1 MIDGTAPH
9 RSPGVMA
16 REEARITLQLYY
28 GARWRRP
35 EGARWRV
42 GLHGGGWREATG
54 PCPVMVAGPEGAG
67 ADEWQPAFA
76 ADGALLCA
84 RGAKTARGK

>member
-1 MIDGTAPH
+1 
-9 RSPGVMA
+9 MA
-16 REEARITLQLYY
+16 REEERITLQLYY

-54 PCPVMVAGPEGAG
+54 PCPVMAAASYADTAE
-67 ADEWQPAFA
+67 DEWQPAFG
-76 ADGALLCA
+76 ADGTLLLS
-84 RGAKTARGK
+84 RGAKSARGV